1 VQPGQEFSAT
11 TPKVIG
17 HLPKG
22 LQAADVS
29 QDLQRLLGLVI
40 EGGNVN
46 MSVTLVENWISELQ
60 KSR

>member
-1 VQPGQEFSAT
+1 
-11 TPKVIG
+11 
-17 HLPKG
+17 
-22 LQAADVS
+22 VS